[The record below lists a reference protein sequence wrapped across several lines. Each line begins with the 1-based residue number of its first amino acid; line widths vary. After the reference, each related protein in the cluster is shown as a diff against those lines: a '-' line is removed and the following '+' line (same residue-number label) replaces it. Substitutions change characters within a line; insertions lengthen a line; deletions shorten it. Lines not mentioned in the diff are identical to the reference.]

1 MASRRHTLLCG
12 LLWSLQPAL
21 AVAQATH
28 YSVKLVTDFDHR
40 VLEGEEQV
48 EFLADE
54 GIVEWQK
61 RETVQIKFAE
71 VTEGKVT
78 VGPKVVIAHLRS
90 GGRHTLRLKYAATAG
105 PGIRWLGEGPPR
117 EFSRFTGLVTA
128 FYCDAWMACDNTPG
142 QKAALR
148 LEIEIP
154 FNKHGPATGLRAVGP
169 GRLSQERRARDGD
182 HFIFELSEPVQTY
195 LFSFGAAR
203 LGKAVDGKFSLYAWQ
218 MSLNEAVL
226 TRTKDAYAFF
236 RQKAAVDP
244 MDLQYTQA
252 FLPTLESDFGQE
264 AAGLALMSDDYLHLL
279 AEQDDVYL
287 MAHELAHQWWGVLVG
302 IRSWSDFWLNEGFA
316 EFMADA
322 YIEKHQGRT
331 AYERQMEELRRQMHT
346 LREAGKD
353 RPLHWEKWKDSHEAL
368 GQVPYVK
375 GAIFLDELR
384 SELGEENFWRG
395 IALYTSRNAR
405 RLVDTR
411 DFQRAMEEASGRD
424 LAKLFNEEVY
434 H

>member
-1 MASRRHTLLCG
+1 
-12 LLWSLQPAL
+12 
-21 AVAQATH
+21 
-28 YSVKLVTDFDHR
+28 
-40 VLEGEEQV
+40 
-48 EFLADE
+48 
-54 GIVEWQK
+54 
-61 RETVQIKFAE
+61 
-71 VTEGKVT
+71 
-78 VGPKVVIAHLRS
+78 
-90 GGRHTLRLKYAATAG
+90 
-105 PGIRWLGEGPPR
+105 
-117 EFSRFTGLVTA
+117 
-128 FYCDAWMACDNTPG
+128 
-142 QKAALR
+142 
-148 LEIEIP
+148 
-154 FNKHGPATGLRAVGP
+154 
-169 GRLSQERRARDGD
+169 
-182 HFIFELSEPVQTY
+182 
-195 LFSFGAAR
+195 
-203 LGKAVDGKFSLYAWQ
+203 
-218 MSLNEAVL
+218 
-226 TRTKDAYAFF
+226 
-236 RQKAAVDP
+236 

-331 AYERQMEELRRQMHT
+331 AYERQMDELRRQMHT